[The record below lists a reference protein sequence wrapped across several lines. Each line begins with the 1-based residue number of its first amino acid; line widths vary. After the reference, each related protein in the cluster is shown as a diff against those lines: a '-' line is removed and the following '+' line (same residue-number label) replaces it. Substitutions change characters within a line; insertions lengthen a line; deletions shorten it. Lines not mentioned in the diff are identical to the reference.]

1 MDRMEASDALDAG
14 SIPVGCINVRKV
26 LNMEK
31 FAKNHNEFWG
41 KVKEYLDQAKKWFLQ
56 NK

>member
-41 KVKEYLDQAKKWFLQ
+41 KEIGRAHV
-56 NK
+56 